1 MMDDLHHHF
10 INCRKK
16 KPFWKTLKLWKRNV
30 IEIDLNESD
39 LDILLGIHN
48 PNDDLY
54 INFINFVNLN
64 AKNYIRENENEE
76 IFVNVFLINL
86 KENVASIKCD
96 KLKLLFDECL

>member
-1 MMDDLHHHF
+1 M
-10 INCRKK
+10 NN
-16 KPFWKTLKLWKRNV
+16 LKLWKRNA
-30 IEIDLNESD
+30 IEIDLNEND

-76 IFVNVFLINL
+76 IFVNVFLI
-86 KENVASIKCD
+86 
-96 KLKLLFDECL
+96 